1 MKYKLE
7 LNSPNKIENRLGLN
21 KEGKVELKL
30 AQICARRN
38 DKYVPF
44 RTGKLKNTVLV
55 TPGKYT
61 YIQPYAKKQYHTNKG
76 RGLRGAYWNER
87 MKSAEMGVITK
98 EIQEYVKR
106 GV

>member
-1 MKYKLE
+1 MKIKVE
-7 LNSPNKIENRLGLN
+7 MNSFSKIENRLGLDKN
-21 KEGKVELKL
+21 GKADLKL

-55 TPGKYT
+55 TPGSYT
-61 YIQPYAKKQYHTNKG
+61 YIQPYAHKQYHTNKG
-76 RGLRGAYWNER
+76 RGLRGAYWDER
-87 MKSAEMGVITK
+87 MKSAEIGVITK

-106 GV
+106 GA